1 MAMRDLI
8 PWNKNRDIDV
18 RRDNDIHPFLALH
31 REMNRMFDD
40 VFRSFDVA
48 SFGLG
53 RGFASMQWPSVGVDE
68 TDKEI
73 RVTAELPGLDE
84 KDVDVQITDGVLS
97 ISGEKKLESEDR
109 DRRLNE
115 RYYGRFE
122 RRLAV
127 GDVEQDKATASFKNG
142 VLSIT
147 LPKSE
152 RARQNVRRIAINGKS

>member
-97 ISGEKKLESEDR
+97 ISGEKKLFLCRCGASKTKPFCDGSHET
-109 DRRLNE
+109 
-115 RYYGRFE
+115 
-122 RRLAV
+122 V
-127 GDVEQDKATASFKNG
+127 GFSAAEPA
-142 VLSIT
+142 
-147 LPKSE
+147 
-152 RARQNVRRIAINGKS
+152 ARPG